1 MDSTCVTTISV
12 TVIKTAGFA
21 MIEGSWTVSMISP
34 DFARRADVTFVEDNE
49 IYSDLVHFTELKTK
63 GKALITLKAGG
74 AEISRVLV
82 TSLATDVLLG
92 LDALNRLQGTVQ
104 IGVGEYSFI
113 IPNNAKVTRIIDH
126 FETVLHPG
134 SRKLSIYDLF
144 PKCLICEQHSPAVT
158 IKIYDNN
165 QLTSKVPTRDAA
177 VRCTDTPPYSP
188 ATDIDTVSMSTTML
202 LSSGSSARS
211 SPADISPK
219 QHLNAKFKQPA
230 ASIAPTDPER

>member
-34 DFARRADVTFVEDNE
+34 DFARRADVTFVEYNE

-113 IPNNAKVTRIIDH
+113 IPNNAKSDQINRPLRDSA
-126 FETVLHPG
+126 P
-134 SRKLSIYDLF
+134 SRF
-144 PKCLICEQHSPAVT
+144 TQT
-158 IKIYDNN
+158 
-165 QLTSKVPTRDAA
+165 
-177 VRCTDTPPYSP
+177 
-188 ATDIDTVSMSTTML
+188 
-202 LSSGSSARS
+202 
-211 SPADISPK
+211 
-219 QHLNAKFKQPA
+219 LNL
-230 ASIAPTDPER
+230 